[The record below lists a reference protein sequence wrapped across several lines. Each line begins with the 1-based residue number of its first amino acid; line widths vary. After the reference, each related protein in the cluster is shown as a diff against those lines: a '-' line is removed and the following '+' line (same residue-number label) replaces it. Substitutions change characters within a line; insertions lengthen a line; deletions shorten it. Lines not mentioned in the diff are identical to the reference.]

1 MSKKQ
6 KENSKETISI
16 NNVEHK
22 IADLSP
28 DQIAVINHIQDL
40 DRKISSSQFN
50 LEQLMFGKEAFMNRL
65 NQSLETDVKETV

>member
-6 KENSKETISI
+6 KENSNETISI
-16 NNVEHK
+16 NDVEHK

-50 LEQLMFGKEAFMNRL
+50 LEQLMFGKTAFLDRL
-65 NQSLETDVKETV
+65 NQSLETAEEITT